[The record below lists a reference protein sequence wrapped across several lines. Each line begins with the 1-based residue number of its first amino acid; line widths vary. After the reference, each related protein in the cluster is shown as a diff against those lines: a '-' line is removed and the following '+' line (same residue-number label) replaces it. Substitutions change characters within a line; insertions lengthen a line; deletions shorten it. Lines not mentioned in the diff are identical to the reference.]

1 MGLCN
6 VYSYLNDS
14 KIGKTIKLSDSYQ
27 VRIRLEDWDFAK
39 SDVLANKNKY
49 ALNMEIPD
57 NNEIELFECT
67 SVTLP
72 SYKTKE
78 DIFTYG
84 NNSKSFIYMDP
95 TSLDDLEI
103 ELIEHYNS
111 ENTLTVEGLVN
122 LFLTKLFDEDKFE
135 YILNEYIPEL
145 TVYVFSNIF
154 DTVYLKYIFKE
165 LKLTDYSK
173 YALDYSST
181 DIAKWTLKFSYRSF
195 YVIAGEEEEYRK
207 ELIDNADNVPNVD
220 TETDAEETAPEPE
233 PMGNES
239 PLTEPDIPASE
250 PPLPT
255 NDETTEHPTEGS
267 TPPPD
272 PTNTSLQDEFNS
284 AGGVPTGSA
293 QTNENVEQTSG
304 DDNPVD
310 LDALSP
316 EDRTDELAYRMMRG
330 QLDNGKPRYGKT
342 YEAGYTEEERAKAQ
356 NIVNELDW
364 EGLKERHDARVA
376 NMLNTEAE
384 AVGQE
389 EPLPVQN
396 DAVANQ
402 EEPEPTQEEQYETDA
417 EEPKNTKRTLLTYSN
432 SQYDFIKEN
441 MSVDDLLTKS
451 SNNKSGNYT
460 ATVASVYMNND
471 NRLGNGKI
479 AGKDFVSEST
489 VNEINESGKAKAELI
504 NIKASNVDE
513 LKESLAKLNEDSK
526 NDNSL
531 YVIGVDASNMSGITK
546 AIATKVG
553 GEQVE
558 TLIKEGYVIPIY
570 KGNVGEGV
578 GDADNGMA
586 IAGTSIDEHSFIANR
601 VLNSGIEIKA
611 MKITKIEEKTEENSE
626 RPKKKYYDDDSPKYV
641 SGMESKNGLTLNQ
654 WAYISAKQDYESEKD
669 DKKRNSEGY
678 RGSNFSVGIMQVP
691 MKEKMNYQQKYH
703 EEMKLLQN

>member
-122 LFLTKLFDEDKFE
+122 LFLAKLFDEDKFE

-207 ELIDNADNVPNVD
+207 ELIDNADNVPNVE

-233 PMGNES
+233 PIGNES

-293 QTNENVEQTSG
+293 QTNENIEQTSG

-376 NMLNTEAE
+376 NMLNTDNEHAASE
-384 AVGQE
+384 DNKPINNNVAVTE
-389 EPLPVQN
+389 EITIDTTPELTVLS
-396 DAVANQ
+396 
-402 EEPEPTQEEQYETDA
+402 EPIEQD
-417 EEPKNTKRTLLTYSN
+417 P
-432 SQYDFIKEN
+432 IKEPI
-441 MSVDDLLTKS
+441 SETSKP
-451 SNNKSGNYT
+451 K
-460 ATVASVYMNND
+460 
-471 NRLGNGKI
+471 
-479 AGKDFVSEST
+479 EST
-489 VNEINESGKAKAELI
+489 
-504 NIKASNVDE
+504 AST
-513 LKESLAKLNEDSK
+513 
-526 NDNSL
+526 
-531 YVIGVDASNMSGITK
+531 G
-546 AIATKVG
+546 
-553 GEQVE
+553 
-558 TLIKEGYVIPIY
+558 P
-570 KGNVGEGV
+570 
-578 GDADNGMA
+578 
-586 IAGTSIDEHSFIANR
+586 
-601 VLNSGIEIKA
+601 
-611 MKITKIEEKTEENSE
+611 KISEEKLANAGISKADPSE
-626 RPKKKYYDDDSPKYV
+626 RKYQ
-641 SGMESKNGLTLNQ
+641 GLTSTQ
-654 WAYISAKQDYESEKD
+654 WGEIAAKQDMQDGLREDNRGLNYDMLYCNGEIEKD
-669 DKKRNSEGY
+669 KFKSGYEDYMSRNNKDSKIEQVAQTEQPEPGEVFEEQPEQTIVKQNPDLITLTEADIDKYVPFLYKAAARGY
-678 RGSNFSVGIMQVP
+678 FNKYKDEQGTLTLVVN
-691 MKEKMNYQQKYH
+691 EKMIDDNVPALFRSTAKKVYKEYMADH
-703 EEMKLLQN
+703 PKQN

>member
-122 LFLTKLFDEDKFE
+122 LFLAKLFDEDKFE

-173 YALDYSST
+173 YTLDYSST

-195 YVIAGEEEEYRK
+195 YVIAGEEEEYSK
-207 ELIDNADNVPNVD
+207 ELIDNANNVPNID

-255 NDETTEHPTEGS
+255 NDETTEHPSEGS
-267 TPPPD
+267 TPSPD
-272 PTNTSLQDEFNS
+272 PSNTSLQNEFNS

-293 QTNENVEQTSG
+293 QTNENIEQTSGEVATDTEEQSTNTELVLDNVDIKSTG

-310 LDALSP
+310 LEALSP

-376 NMLNTEAE
+376 NMLNTDNEHAASE
-384 AVGQE
+384 DNKPTNNNVAVTE
-389 EPLPVQN
+389 EVTTDSTPELTVLS
-396 DAVANQ
+396 
-402 EEPEPTQEEQYETDA
+402 EPIEQD
-417 EEPKNTKRTLLTYSN
+417 P
-432 SQYDFIKEN
+432 IKEPI
-441 MSVDDLLTKS
+441 SETHKPE
-451 SNNKSGNYT
+451 
-460 ATVASVYMNND
+460 
-471 NRLGNGKI
+471 
-479 AGKDFVSEST
+479 EST
-489 VNEINESGKAKAELI
+489 ASTGPKISKEKLAKAGI
-504 NIKASNVDE
+504 SKADP
-513 LKESLAKLNEDSK
+513 NE
-526 NDNSL
+526 
-531 YVIGVDASNMSGITK
+531 
-546 AIATKVG
+546 
-553 GEQVE
+553 
-558 TLIKEGYVIPIY
+558 
-570 KGNVGEGV
+570 
-578 GDADNGMA
+578 
-586 IAGTSIDEHSFIANR
+586 R
-601 VLNSGIEIKA
+601 
-611 MKITKIEEKTEENSE
+611 
-626 RPKKKYYDDDSPKYV
+626 KYQ
-641 SGMESKNGLTLNQ
+641 GLTSTQ
-654 WAYISAKQDYESEKD
+654 WGEIAAKQDMQDGLRDDNKGLNYDMLYCNGEIEKD
-669 DKKRNSEGY
+669 KFKTGYEDYMSRNNKDSKTKQVAQTEQPEPKEVKEQPKQEVKKQTIVKQNPDLITLTEADIDKYVPFLYKAAARGY
-678 RGSNFSVGIMQVP
+678 FNKYKDEQGTLTLVVN
-691 MKEKMNYQQKYH
+691 EKMIDDNVPSIFRSTAKKAYKEYMADH
-703 EEMKLLQN
+703 PKQN